1 MDRRPVS
8 RTLRHRVA
16 TRARATARWEIGL
29 AKTSRTARTPA
40 TRNNLAARQA
50 VDERPSTPHIDA
62 PTLDGQ
68 ARTILEVG
76 RAHFVRLGFQKSS
89 VAKIAEEAGTS
100 VGLLYYH
107 FKNKEGLYRALW
119 NDYQNRQW
127 QQAHD
132 AIKLV
137 RSAGVTDGRLLFL
150 AGTRTYVSN
159 CWESR
164 DIVKLFYDQDAPPG
178 FFADS
183 RTSMRE
189 WLNMNARLLAMGR
202 EDEHS
207 DMTTTVLIEMASA
220 AIAGATRSVAACSTR
235 EEADEVV
242 NVAMTI
248 FSNMFDVARHD
259 NGDPLTQTAQSQ
271 PT

>member
-1 MDRRPVS
+1 VAKATSPKVRPV
-8 RTLRHRVA
+8 A
-16 TRARATARWEIGL
+16 TTG
-29 AKTSRTARTPA
+29 
-40 TRNNLAARQA
+40 A
-50 VDERPSTPHIDA
+50 VDDRPSTPQVDA

-76 RAHFVRLGFQKSS
+76 REHFVRYGFQKSS

-119 NDYQNRQW
+119 SDYQNRQW

-183 RTSMRE
+183 RTAMRE
-189 WLNMNARLLAMGR
+189 WLNMNSRLLTMGR
-202 EDEHS
+202 KGEHN
-207 DMTTTVLIEMASA
+207 DNTTTVLIEMASA
-220 AIAGATRSVAACSTR
+220 AIAGATRSVAACTTR
-235 EEADEVV
+235 QEADDVV
-242 NVAMTI
+242 SAAMTI
-248 FSNMFDVARHD
+248 FANMFDVGTADD
-259 NGDPLTQTAQSQ
+259 NDPSTRSAQSV
-271 PT
+271 PN